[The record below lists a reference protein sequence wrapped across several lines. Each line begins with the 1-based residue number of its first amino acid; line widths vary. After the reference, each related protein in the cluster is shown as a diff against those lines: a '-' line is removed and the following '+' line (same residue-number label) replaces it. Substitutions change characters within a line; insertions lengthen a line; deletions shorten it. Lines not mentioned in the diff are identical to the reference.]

1 MFSECVM
8 LAEIPC
14 EEIAL
19 ALDCV
24 AEAIL
29 CDAGVVGPPIDA
41 FALAAR
47 LGIAVASDDRQAG
60 RARYV
65 RLRDRTG
72 RGPRPAIL
80 LRTDA
85 RREREHW
92 AVAHEIGEH
101 AAQRVFRQLGVDAV
115 EIPAARESAAN
126 DLAARL
132 LLPGMWF
139 HPDALGCGWNLPA
152 LKRRYA
158 TASHELIARRM
169 LDTEPA
175 IVVSVFDHG
184 GLTFRRGN
192 LSGPAP
198 PLTDEERD
206 CQRRAHAIG
215 VSCTAT
221 GLGLSVEAWPIHEPG
236 WRREILRMEVDE
248 YCDLLAGET

>member
-1 MFSECVM
+1 M

-14 EEIAL
+14 EEIAQ

-80 LRTDA
+80 LRADP

-101 AAQRVFRQLGVDAV
+101 AAHRVFRKLGVDV
-115 EIPAARESAAN
+115 GETPAARESAAN

-132 LLPGMWF
+132 LLPGAWF
-139 HPDALGCGWNLPA
+139 HLDARACGWNLPV

-169 LDTEPA
+169 LDFPPPV
-175 IVVSVFDHG
+175 IVTIHDNG
-184 GLTFRRGN
+184 RLTFRRSNVPGRV
-192 LSGPAP
+192 P
-198 PLTDEERD
+198 PSSPEEIACR
-206 CQRRAHAIG
+206 QAAHD
-215 VSCTAT
+215 TAQPQQT
-221 GLGLSVEAWPIHEPG
+221 AAATHTVRAWPVHEEE
-236 WRREILRMEVDE
+236 WKREILRIEVEAFDE
-248 YCDLLAGET
+248 W

>member
-1 MFSECVM
+1 M

-19 ALDCV
+19 ALDDV

-29 CDAGVVGPPIDA
+29 CDAGVAGPPIDA
-41 FALAAR
+41 FALATR

-72 RGPRPAIL
+72 SGPRPAIL
-80 LRTDA
+80 LRTDP

-101 AAQRVFRQLGVDAV
+101 AAHRVFRQLGVDV
-115 EIPAARESAAN
+115 GETPSARESAAN

-139 HPDALGCGWNLPA
+139 HPDARDCGWHLLA
-152 LKRRYA
+152 LKQRYA

-169 LDTEPA
+169 LDMEPA
-175 IVVSVFDHG
+175 VVISVFDHG

-192 LSGPAP
+192 LFGPAP
-198 PLTDEERD
+198 PLTNEERD
-206 CQRRAHAIG
+206 CQRRAHSTRAP
-215 VSCTAT
+215 CTAT
-221 GLGLSVEAWPIHEPG
+221 GLGRSVEAWPVHEPG

-248 YCDLLAGET
+248 YCDLPAGEA